1 MPQYNEGL
9 PFFVLKDKKL
19 KDQMKIWLGEK
30 KVVYDEVVA
39 SGYDKLDRPLIFL
52 KLEKSRTAIIICGT
66 DEIREMASALLENL
80 NTQK

>member
-39 SGYDKLDRPLIFL
+39 SGYDRLERPLIFL
-52 KLEKSRTAIIICGT
+52 KLETRRQAIIICGT
-66 DEIREMASALLENL
+66 DEIREIARTMLEG
-80 NTQK
+80 TATAK